1 VGACAGSA
9 DKPSLRLGSW
19 PQGESPRLCQNEA
32 SKAGRPI
39 RLLYRQAGS
48 EPPQARAQVRAQA
61 WVQVR
66 AQAWVQ
72 VRARTL
78 IFESAPA
85 LKPALVLAWPSGG
98 ALTLAQEQVRVQ
110 AQALALLARVL
121 VSRLA
126 QARDSSPASARAQ
139 VQGRARWRLV

>member
-1 VGACAGSA
+1 MGACAGSA

-66 AQAWVQ
+66 A
-72 VRARTL
+72 RTL

-98 ALTLAQEQVRVQ
+98 ALTLAQAQVRVQ